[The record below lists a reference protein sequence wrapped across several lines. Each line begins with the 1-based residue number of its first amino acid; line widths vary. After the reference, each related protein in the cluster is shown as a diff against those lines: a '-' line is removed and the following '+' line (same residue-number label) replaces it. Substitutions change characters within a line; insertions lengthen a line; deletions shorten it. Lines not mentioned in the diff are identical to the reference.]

1 MVNRA
6 RNHDDNAS
14 KPKPAACLTRAAY
27 QIEMIYNL
35 TMLDRRRF
43 LASISDAGA
52 ASVTSWTARFPVK
65 LAHHEV
71 NMLRQPSPSVYELGA
86 SIPGPAEEWLPKT
99 KRSGEML
106 GAAFKI
112 DMLTAGF
119 KGRAK

>member
-1 MVNRA
+1 MTIMHRSQNPP
-6 RNHDDNAS
+6 HAS
-14 KPKPAACLTRAAY
+14 LASLTRAVY
-27 QIEMIYNL
+27 QIEMVYNL

-43 LASISDAGA
+43 LPSISDAGA
-52 ASVTSWTARFPVK
+52 ASITSWAARSPVK
-65 LAHHEV
+65 IAHHEA
-71 NMLRQPSPSVYELGA
+71 NMLRQPSASVYELGA

-106 GAAFKI
+106 GGAFKI